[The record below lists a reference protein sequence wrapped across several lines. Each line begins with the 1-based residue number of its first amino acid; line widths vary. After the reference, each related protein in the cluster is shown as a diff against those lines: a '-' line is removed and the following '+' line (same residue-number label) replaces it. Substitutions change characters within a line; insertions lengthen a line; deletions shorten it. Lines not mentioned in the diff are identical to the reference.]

1 MSTAAPLQKSK
12 RAKAKKK
19 KEALKIIRRKL
30 EDVAEV
36 HTHTDTYIIYIC
48 MYVYYTHLIYSP
60 GL

>member
-36 HTHTDTYIIYIC
+36 HTHTDTYIIYIYVC
-48 MYVYYTHLIYSP
+48 MYIIHI
-60 GL
+60 

>member
-12 RAKAKKK
+12 RAKAKK

-36 HTHTDTYIIYIC
+36 HTHT
-48 MYVYYTHLIYSP
+48 
-60 GL
+60 